1 MTEQE
6 VKLVVGSLLHDVG
19 KVIYRSGDGRNHS
32 KSGYDYLKDEIHID
46 DPAILEPVLYHH
58 ADMLKS
64 AQIADDSGA
73 YITYIA
79 DNIAAASD
87 RRKNENDNY
96 GFEMSM
102 PLQPVFNI
110 LNGNHGQQYYHPQM
124 LDGKKMNYPT
134 EQKQTFDEVFYKQVK
149 EQLTVTLNQIEW
161 SEQYINSLLAV
172 LEATMTYIPS
182 STSKQEVADIS
193 LYDHV
198 KMTAAVGSCIYQYL
212 KEQGVG
218 NYRETLF
225 QETKEFYDQKA
236 FLLYSIDLSG
246 IQSFI
251 YTIHSKNALK
261 MLRARSFYL
270 EIMMEHI
277 VDTLLERLSLSR
289 ANLLY
294 SGGGH
299 CYILLPNT
307 LSVKEQLEE
316 YIREINVWLRE
327 TYDVAL
333 YAAAGYAEASAN
345 NLCNIPEKSYADL
358 FRRVSNQIS
367 KQKASRYSATEIIT
381 LNHQRGQDYTRECR
395 VCKSLESL
403 NADGLCPTCE
413 ALKNVSSKI
422 MDEELGF
429 FVIVNDPEENGLP
442 LPCGAYMIA
451 ESESKLRNRMKE
463 QPDTLIRVYSKN
475 RYYTGLNVATKI
487 WVGDYTQGQTF
498 EELAES
504 AKNAGAIRRMGVLRS
519 DVDNMGQAFTGGFSE
534 TYNTLSR
541 TATLSRQLSLFFKCY
556 INQML
561 GKREYSF
568 TKEEGKHNATIVYS
582 GGDDLFIVGAW
593 NEIIEIALDI
603 QSNFAK
609 YTEGTLTISA
619 GIGMY
624 DATYPIS
631 QIAYEVGELE
641 EESKGMPGKN
651 AVTLLPD
658 GEDHTE
664 QIGEEVVSLSDGTYT
679 WDMLRN
685 QVLGE
690 KYKLFTGFFRDTQER
705 GTAFMYH
712 LLELIRGRNESVNF
726 ARYVYLLARLE
737 PGNKADPEQKRLYK
751 EFSREMYKWIYL
763 DEDCRQIK
771 TAMNLYAYMKR
782 GRSNGYD
789 N

>member
-19 KVIYRSGDGRNHS
+19 KVIYRSGDVQNHS

-46 DPAILEPVLYHH
+46 DQTVLESVLYHH
-58 ADMLKS
+58 ADMLKD
-64 AQIADDSGA
+64 AEIPDDSHA
-73 YITYIA
+73 YITYVA

-87 RRKNENDNY
+87 RKKSENGNC
-96 GFEMSM
+96 GFEVSM

-124 LDGKKMNYPT
+124 LDGEKMNYPT
-134 EQKQTFDEVFYKQVK
+134 EKKQAFDEVFYKQVK
-149 EQLTVTLNQIEW
+149 EQLTDVLNQIQW
-161 SEQYINSLLAV
+161 SGQYINSLLAV
-172 LEATMTYIPS
+172 LETIMAYVPS
-182 STSKQEVADIS
+182 SVSEQEIADVS

-198 KMTAAVGSCIYQYL
+198 KMTAAVSSCIYQYL
-212 KEQGVG
+212 KEQRVE

-225 QETKEFYDQKA
+225 QKMKEFYNQES
-236 FLLYSIDLSG
+236 FLLYCIDLSG

-251 YTIHSKNALK
+251 YTIHSKDALK

-270 EIMMEHI
+270 EIVMEHI

-289 ANLLY
+289 VNLLY

-299 CYILLPNT
+299 CYMLLPNT
-307 LSVKEQLEE
+307 ISVKKKLRE
-316 YIREINVWLRE
+316 YISEINAWLRE

-333 YAAAGYAEASAN
+333 YVAAGYAEASAY

-358 FRRVSNQIS
+358 FRQISNQIS
-367 KQKASRYSATEIIT
+367 NQKASRYSAAEIIT
-381 LNHQRGQDYTRECR
+381 LNRRRQRDYTRECR
-395 VCKSLESL
+395 VCKSLGSV
-403 NADGLCPTCE
+403 NADGLCPTCK
-413 ALKNVSSKI
+413 ALKNASTGI
-422 MDEELGF
+422 MYEDF
-429 FVIVNDPEENGLP
+429 FVVTNDTEEGGLP
-442 LPCGAYMIA
+442 LPCGTYMIA
-451 ESESKLRNRMKE
+451 ESESNLRRRIKDRS
-463 QPDTLIRVYSKN
+463 DTIIRAYSKN
-475 RYYTGLNVATKI
+475 QYYMELNVATKI

-498 EELAES
+498 EELAE
-504 AKNAGAIRRMGVLRS
+504 AATKTGAIGRIGVLRA
-519 DVDNMGQAFTGGFSE
+519 DVDNMGQAFTSGFSE

-568 TKEEGKHNATIVYS
+568 TKEESKHNATIVYS

-593 NEIIEIALDI
+593 NEMIEIALDI

-658 GEDHTE
+658 GEEHTE
-664 QIGEEVVSLSDGTYT
+664 QIGEEIVSLSDGTYT

-690 KYKLFTGFFRDTQER
+690 KYKLFAGFFRDTQER

-737 PGNKADPEQKRLYK
+737 PGDKADPEQKRLYK
-751 EFSREMYKWIYL
+751 EFSREMYKWIHS

>member
-1 MTEQE
+1 
-6 VKLVVGSLLHDVG
+6 
-19 KVIYRSGDGRNHS
+19 
-32 KSGYDYLKDEIHID
+32 
-46 DPAILEPVLYHH
+46 
-58 ADMLKS
+58 MLKS

-73 YITYIA
+73 YITYVA
-79 DNIAAASD
+79 DNIATASD
-87 RRKNENDNY
+87 RRKSEDGNC
-96 GFEMSM
+96 GFEVSM
-102 PLQPVFNI
+102 PLQPIFNI

-124 LDGKKMNYPT
+124 LDRKKVNYPT
-134 EQKQTFDEVFYKQVK
+134 GQKNAFDEVFYKQVK
-149 EQLTVTLNQIEW
+149 EQLTGVLNQKQW
-161 SEQYINSLLAV
+161 SEQYINTLLAV
-172 LEATMTYIPS
+172 LETTMTYIPS
-182 STSKQEVADIS
+182 STSKQEIADVS

-198 KMTAAVGSCIYQYL
+198 KMTAAVSSCVYQYL
-212 KEQGVG
+212 KEQGIQ
-218 NYRETLF
+218 NYKKVLF
-225 QETKEFYDQKA
+225 QEEQEFYDQKV

-246 IQSFI
+246 IQAFI
-251 YTIHSKNALK
+251 YTIHSKDALK

-270 EIMMEHI
+270 EIVMEHI

-307 LSVKEQLEE
+307 LFVKEQLEE

-358 FRRVSNQIS
+358 FRQVSNQIS
-367 KQKASRYSATEIIT
+367 KQKASRYSATEIVA
-381 LNHQRGQDYTRECR
+381 LNYQRKQDYTKECR
-395 VCKSLESL
+395 VCKSLGFV

-413 ALKNVSSKI
+413 ALKNASAGI
-422 MDEELGF
+422 MYEDF
-429 FVIVNDPEENGLP
+429 FVVINDPEEDGLP

-463 QPDTLIRVYSKN
+463 RPDTLIRVYSKN
-475 RYYTGLNVATKI
+475 RYYPELNVATKI

-498 EELAES
+498 EELAKAAE
-504 AKNAGAIRRMGVLRS
+504 NAGAIRRIGVLRA
-519 DVDNMGQAFTGGFSE
+519 DVDNMGQAFTCGFSE

-561 GKREYSF
+561 GSREYSF

-593 NEIIEIALDI
+593 NEMIEIALDI

-658 GEDHTE
+658 GEQHTE

-690 KYKLFTGFFRDTQER
+690 KYKLFEGFFRDTQER
-705 GTAFMYH
+705 GMAFMYH

-737 PGNKADPEQKRLYK
+737 PGNKADSEQKRLYK
-751 EFSREMYKWIYL
+751 EFSREMYKWIHS

>member
-134 EQKQTFDEVFYKQVK
+134 EQKQAFDEVFYKQVK

-212 KEQGVG
+212 KEQGVE
-218 NYRETLF
+218 NFKETLF

-236 FLLYSIDLSG
+236 FLLFSIDLSG

-307 LSVKEQLEE
+307 SFVKEQLEQ
-316 YIREINVWLRE
+316 YASEINTWLRE
-327 TYDVAL
+327 MYDVSL
-333 YAAAGYAEASAN
+333 YAATGYAEASAN
-345 NLCNIPEKSYADL
+345 NLCNIPEESYGNL
-358 FRRVSNQIS
+358 FRQVSNQIS
-367 KQKASRYSATEIIT
+367 ERKASRYSATEIVA
-381 LNHQRGQDYTRECR
+381 LNHQRKQDYTKECR
-395 VCKSLESL
+395 VCKSLESV
-403 NADGLCPTCE
+403 NTDGLCPTCE
-413 ALKNVSSKI
+413 ALKSASGKI
-422 MDEELGF
+422 MYEEF
-429 FVIVNDPEENGLP
+429 FVVVNDLEENGVP
-442 LPCGAYMIA
+442 LPCGAYMVA
-451 ESESKLRNRMKE
+451 ESESNLRKRMKDR
-463 QPDTLIRVYSKN
+463 PDTLIRVYSKN
-475 RYYTGLNVATKI
+475 QYYTGLNVATKI
-487 WVGDYTQGQTF
+487 WVGNYTQGQTF
-498 EELAES
+498 EELAEA
-504 AKNAGAIRRMGVLRS
+504 AKNVEAIRRIGVLRA
-519 DVDNMGQAFTGGFSE
+519 DVDNMGQAFTSGFSE

-561 GKREYSF
+561 GSREYSF

-658 GEDHTE
+658 GEEHTE

-679 WDMLRN
+679 WDVLRT

-690 KYKLFTGFFRDTQER
+690 KYKLFEGFFRNTQER

-737 PGNKADPEQKRLYK
+737 PGDKADPEQKRLYK
-751 EFSREMYKWIYL
+751 EFSREMYKWIHS